1 VRVRLP
7 AVPRPFA
14 FVALAVALVAVGARA
29 PGAVSYPLWQDEVA
43 TARIMEEPTFRRML
57 DHVRETES
65 TPPAWYSLAWSA
77 HRAGLP
83 VEAVRWLSVFFGGAL
98 AALTVVFARRFLP
111 FWPAVLAGT
120 ISALAWQLV
129 SRGHEL
135 RAYAL
140 YALLS
145 VAFALLLESAAR
157 RPGRGVLAV
166 LALTVALGLLTH
178 YFFALALATGLLWL
192 WSSGASRTVLLRVT
206 AASSAGILPALLWLP
221 GFADQVEHQRYSWVA
236 GFDLLKA
243 AAVYSTFFW
252 NAGALYVEADDV
264 AIPALEAVVRVAILA
279 CVLTGAV
286 ALARQPGPARLCA
299 LLATVPVLAA
309 SVVWLPGAEVFVTRN
324 LLCAAP
330 FACICLA
337 ALPTLVPRPAA
348 LAAGA
353 AIVGLLAFGLVQ
365 ERTLRPPPY
374 DELATQL
381 VANGW
386 TRADV
391 VNVIGGAHRLSY
403 LGDVHAISSPLGW
416 YLPGHPV
423 FRPTRDRTCPLYVID
438 GPRRR
443 AIRRPCGSF
452 ELGAA
457 RPLRA
462 ASAS

>member
-1 VRVRLP
+1 MS
-7 AVPRPFA
+7 RPIAFA
-14 FVALAVALVAVGARA
+14 ALAVALLAIGARA
-29 PGAVSYPLWQDEVA
+29 PGAVAYPLWQDEVA
-43 TARIMEEPTFRRML
+43 SARIIEEPTFGRML
-57 DHVRETES
+57 DRVRETES

-77 HRAGLP
+77 HQAGIS
-83 VEAVRWLSVFFGGAL
+83 VEAVRWLAVLFGGAL
-98 AALTVVFARRFLP
+98 GALTLLFATRFLP

-145 VAFALLLESAAR
+145 VAFALLLERAAR
-157 RPGRGVLAV
+157 GPGRGVLAA
-166 LALTVALGLLTH
+166 LGLTVALGLLTH
-178 YFFALALATGLLWL
+178 YFFLLALATGLLWL
-192 WSSGASRTVLLRVT
+192 WRSEAARAVRLRVT
-206 AASSAGILPALLWLP
+206 AAASAGIVPTLLWLP
-221 GFADQVEHQRYSWVA
+221 GFAEHVENQRYSWVA

-264 AIPALEAVVRVAILA
+264 AVPALDALLRIGILAGILAGAVV
-279 CVLTGAV
+279 
-286 ALARQPGPARLCA
+286 LARQPGPARLCA
-299 LLATVPVLAA
+299 LLATMPVLAA
-309 SVVWLPGAEVFVTRN
+309 SAVWLAGAEVFVTRN

-330 FACICLA
+330 FAGICLA

-348 LAAGA
+348 LAAGV
-353 AIVGLLAFGLVQ
+353 AIVSVLGLGLVQ

-374 DELATQL
+374 DKLAAQL
-381 VANGW
+381 VASGW

-391 VNVIGGAHRLSY
+391 VNVVGGAHRLSY
-403 LGDVHAISSPLGW
+403 LGDVHAISSPVGW

-423 FRPTRDRTCPLYVID
+423 LRPTPESTCPLYVID
-438 GPRRR
+438 GPGRR
-443 AIRRPCGSF
+443 AFRLPCG
-452 ELGAA
+452 GPGPDAA

-462 ASAS
+462 SVP

>member
-1 VRVRLP
+1 
-7 AVPRPFA
+7 
-14 FVALAVALVAVGARA
+14 
-29 PGAVSYPLWQDEVA
+29 
-43 TARIMEEPTFRRML
+43 
-57 DHVRETES
+57 
-65 TPPAWYSLAWSA
+65 
-77 HRAGLP
+77 
-83 VEAVRWLSVFFGGAL
+83 L
-98 AALTVVFARRFLP
+98 AALTLVLARRVLP
-111 FWPAVLAGT
+111 FWAAVLAGT

-129 SRGHEL
+129 NRGHEL

-145 VAFALLLESAAR
+145 VAFAVLLERAAR
-157 RPGRGVLAV
+157 RPSRGAFAA

-178 YFFALALATGLLWL
+178 YFFALALATGILWL
-192 WSSGASRTVLLRVT
+192 WSSGAARTIRLRTT
-206 AASSAGILPALLWLP
+206 AAVSAGLLPALLWLP
-221 GFADQVEHQRYSWVA
+221 GFADQVENQRYSWVA

-264 AIPALEAVVRVAILA
+264 AIPALEAVLRIGILA
-279 CVLTGAV
+279 GVLAGAV
-286 ALARQPGPARLCA
+286 ALARRPGPARLCA

-309 SVVWLPGAEVFVTRN
+309 SVVWLFGAEVFVTRN

-337 ALPTLVPRPAA
+337 TLPTLGPRPAA

-353 AIVGLLAFGLVQ
+353 AIAGLLGLGLVQ

-374 DELATQL
+374 DKFAAEL

-403 LGDVHAISSPLGW
+403 LGDVHAISSPVGW

-423 FRPTRDRTCPLYVID
+423 FRPTRERTCPAYVVD

-443 AIRRPCGSF
+443 ALRLPCSD
-452 ELGAA
+452 LSARTA
-457 RPLRA
+457 RPLL
-462 ASAS
+462 ASAP

>member
-1 VRVRLP
+1 MRVRLP
-7 AVPRPFA
+7 AVSRPIA
-14 FVALAVALVAVGARA
+14 LAVLAVALLAIGARA
-29 PGAVSYPLWQDEVA
+29 PGAVTYPLWQDEVA
-43 TARIMEEPTFRRML
+43 TARIMEEPTFGRML

-77 HRAGLP
+77 HKASLS
-83 VEAVRWLSVFFGGAL
+83 VEAVRWLCVLFGGAL
-98 AALTVVFARRFLP
+98 AALTLLFASRFLP
-111 FWPAVLAGT
+111 FWAALLAGT
-120 ISALAWQLV
+120 TSALGWQLV

-157 RPGRGVLAV
+157 RPGRGALAA
-166 LALTVALGLLTH
+166 LALTIALGLLTH

-192 WSSGASRTVLLRVT
+192 WSSGASRTARLRVT
-206 AASSAGILPALLWLP
+206 VAASAGILPALVWLP
-221 GFADQVEHQRYSWVA
+221 GFADQVENQRYSWVA

-264 AIPALEAVVRVAILA
+264 TIPALEAVLRIGILA
-279 CVLTGAV
+279 GVLAGAV
-286 ALARQPGPARLCA
+286 ALARQSGPARLCA
-299 LLATVPVLAA
+299 LLAGVPVLVA
-309 SVVWLPGAEVFVTRN
+309 SVVWLFGAEVFVTRN

-348 LAAGA
+348 VAAGA
-353 AIVGLLAFGLVQ
+353 AIAILLGLGLVQ

-374 DELATQL
+374 DKLANQL

-386 TRADV
+386 TRGDV

-403 LGDVHAISSPLGW
+403 LGDVHAISSPVGW

-423 FRPTRDRTCPLYVID
+423 FRPTRDSTCPIYVID
-438 GPRRR
+438 GPERR
-443 AIRRPCGSF
+443 AFSLPCGV
-452 ELGAA
+452 
-457 RPLRA
+457 RPVGGRALRA
-462 ASAS
+462 SAP

>member
-1 VRVRLP
+1 MS
-7 AVPRPFA
+7 RPIAFA
-14 FVALAVALVAVGARA
+14 ALAVALLAIVARA
-29 PGAVSYPLWQDEVA
+29 PGAIAYPLWQDEVA
-43 TARIMEEPTFRRML
+43 TARIMEEPTFGRML

-77 HRAGLP
+77 HQAGLS
-83 VEAVRWLSVFFGGAL
+83 VEAVRWLSVLFGGAL
-98 AALTVVFARRFLP
+98 AALTLLFASRFLP
-111 FWPAVLAGT
+111 FWATVLAGT
-120 ISALAWQLV
+120 MSALAWQLV
-129 SRGHEL
+129 NRGHEL

-157 RPGRGVLAV
+157 RPGRAV
-166 LALTVALGLLTH
+166 LFGLGLTVALGLLTH

-192 WSSGASRTVLLRVT
+192 WSSGAARTIRLQVT
-206 AASSAGILPALLWLP
+206 AAISASILPALLWLP
-221 GFADQVEHQRYSWVA
+221 GFADQVENQRYSWVA

-264 AIPALEAVVRVAILA
+264 AIPAVEAVLRIGILA
-279 CVLTGAV
+279 GVLAGAV
-286 ALARQPGPARLCA
+286 ALARRPGPARLCA

-309 SVVWLPGAEVFVTRN
+309 SVVWLFGAEVFVTRN

-337 ALPTLVPRPAA
+337 VFPALVPRPAA
-348 LAAGA
+348 LAAGT
-353 AIVGLLAFGLVQ
+353 AIVALLGVGLVQ

-374 DELATQL
+374 DRFATEL
-381 VANGW
+381 VANRW

-391 VNVIGGAHRLSY
+391 VNVIGGAHQLSY
-403 LGDVHAISSPLGW
+403 LGDVHAISSPVGW

-423 FRPTRDRTCPLYVID
+423 FRPTRERTCPVYVID

-443 AIRRPCGSF
+443 AFTLPCSAPV
-452 ELGAA
+452 LGPA

-462 ASAS
+462 SLP

>member
-1 VRVRLP
+1 MRVRLP
-7 AVPRPFA
+7 AVSRPI
-14 FVALAVALVAVGARA
+14 ALAALAIALLAIGARA
-29 PGAVSYPLWQDEVA
+29 PGAITYPLWQDEVA
-43 TARIMEEPTFRRML
+43 TARIMEEPTFGHML
-57 DHVRETES
+57 DRVRATES

-77 HRAGLP
+77 HQAGLS
-83 VEAVRWLSVFFGGAL
+83 VEAVRWLSVLFGGAL
-98 AALTVVFARRFLP
+98 AALTLVFASRFLP
-111 FWPAVLAGT
+111 FWTATLAGT

-145 VAFALLLESAAR
+145 VVFGLLLERAAR
-157 RPGRGVLAV
+157 RPDRGVLSA

-178 YFFALALATGLLWL
+178 YFFALALATGLFWL
-192 WSSGASRTVLLRVT
+192 WASDTARTARVRAT
-206 AASSAGILPALLWLP
+206 AAVSAGILPALLWLP

-243 AAVYSTFFW
+243 LAVYSTFFW

-264 AIPALEAVVRVAILA
+264 AIPALEAVLRLGILA
-279 CVLTGAV
+279 GVLAGAV
-286 ALARQPGPARLCA
+286 ALARRPGPARLCA

-309 SVVWLPGAEVFVTRN
+309 SLVWLLGAEVFVTRN

-337 ALPTLVPRPAA
+337 VLPTLVPRPT
-348 LAAGA
+348 
-353 AIVGLLAFGLVQ
+353 AIVVGATIVALLGLGLFQ

-374 DELATQL
+374 DKLAAQL
-381 VANGW
+381 IANDW

-403 LGDVHAISSPLGW
+403 LGDVHAISSPVGW

-438 GPRRR
+438 GPERR
-443 AIRRPCGSF
+443 AFRVPCGSRPVT
-452 ELGAA
+452 GQ
-457 RPLRA
+457 PLRA
-462 ASAS
+462 SAP